1 MMKQFKLK
9 FCIALVF
16 LFVAVVCFYSNGL
29 SVSALET
36 GDRLHLNTKIYSSN
50 NDDYFNGCE
59 DYDNYV
65 NLAPT
70 ITVLTHGLGSHDY
83 YWSNNYSVE
92 NGKKLAYNSSS
103 LINKIYENLDGQMAL
118 YRADGIYY
126 ESTGDFGFAL
136 TKYSY
141 EDYINSNDG
150 KPTSVI
156 DDVSKHI
163 VIVFN
168 SSVADSSNY
177 TVYNEFHTILDN
189 ISAQYKNLTGVLPRF
204 NLVGHSRGGI
214 TNIMYAAEH
223 PYNVASVFSL
233 GTPYSGSVLGELEIL
248 LGMMGYTDE
257 NYVVDNEGVESI
269 MNEEELQNIRNA
281 WNSAYT
287 ADVNMNV
294 VAYGS
299 MTSIHLLR
307 ALIEDI
313 EVNCEKYEYYGA
325 IINDYSDLINS
336 VINIIDDCPGL
347 TSTTLNFVDGLAR
360 IFNDFG
366 IDLFDILFTKINS
379 NLEGKITYEEVRD
392 VLGLV
397 NVINNEI
404 VIMDD
409 LFIDLN
415 SQLGY
420 GFEDGISYNGFK
432 RYTKI
437 FGAADYTDNRAIPE
451 QPGIVH
457 NLEIMNETY
466 MNDIAN
472 SLVLG
477 VPTSA
482 IVGLSDDFNG
492 SYLFNLGK
500 AFSFMPTYKGARKF
514 TANGCTIKLYQ
525 YDANNCLQVI
535 ETIQNSLTYEYAS
548 STRYLLIVEADSI
561 NNVGISF
568 SLEDK
573 MGLGDNTVEVG
584 SGDKRIYKLTAS
596 VSGYYLISVSNTK
609 ILLSGATYITSGKYY
624 VHLNANTTKYI
635 YLTNSAAYAITVNV
649 EVYDPNKI
657 DLNQTT
663 QIINSNQKV
672 MKFTNPYNSSMS
684 YKLDISWPSGSEYA
698 SIYNSNGS
706 HIGSVTT
713 SGTNKTY
720 SFTLS
725 AKQTCYVVYSSIDS
739 SITSN
744 LYINP
749 TQLRW
754 RIDGTLY
761 DTKRIQLPRGYSY
774 TIELVVL
781 YNGAIVDYTSPY
793 VNTSSVNFVFSN
805 NKLSIDKNALI
816 GYDITIYPT
825 LAPDYLLTVQV
836 GYDNKFSWSVSN
848 SDVVTLSWDVNET
861 FDRINFTITNKNG
874 SYTLSKSITSF
885 DITSYLPTSL
895 GSTTIKLNS
904 VVINGIT
911 FNNGTK
917 FLNVSSKTVN
927 NLFAGGAGTN
937 SSPYTINCYRHLNNI
952 RESTSSSVYYKLTQS
967 INLNG
972 YTWTSIQSFSGAING
987 NHHTL
992 YNMKVLVTTDGGDY
1006 GFVKYLYGTIQ
1017 NLNFSDVKI
1026 QTSNLSSA
1034 DIVMYIGA
1042 VAGCCGSSGKVLN
1055 CDVSGSSTY
1064 DVRLFK
1070 AYLGGIV
1077 GFNNGYVYDSDN
1089 SGSQMNVSGYAGGI
1103 VGYNQGNVEYS
1114 YASNVTINYYWNT
1127 ANGRVGGI
1135 VGYNAETGTISR
1147 CYSSGMFNW
1156 DSTSN
1161 NRDILPSLGL
1171 VVGHNQG
1178 VYSDCSTSMGYHI
1191 YYYYWHFI
1199 GWYDQSDRC
1208 FKVDGGKVGYQE

>member
-1 MMKQFKLK
+1 M
-9 FCIALVF
+9 
-16 LFVAVVCFYSNGL
+16 CFYSNGL

-204 NLVGHSRGGI
+204 NLVGHSRGGL
-214 TNIMYAAEH
+214 TNIMYATEH

-248 LGMMGYTDE
+248 LKMMGYTDE
-257 NYVVDNEGVESI
+257 NYEVINKGVESI
-269 MNEEELQNIRNA
+269 MNEEELQNIRDA
-281 WNSAYT
+281 WNGAYT

-313 EVNCEKYEYYGA
+313 EVNCEKYEDYGA

-336 VINIIDDCPGL
+336 VINVIDDCPGL

-366 IDLFDILFTKINS
+366 IDLFDILFTKIDS

-437 FGAADYTDNRAIPE
+437 FGTADYTENRAIPT

-477 VPTSA
+477 TPTSA

-500 AFSFMPTYKGARKF
+500 AFSFTPTYKGTRKF

-525 YDANNCLQVI
+525 YDANNCLQAI
-535 ETIQNSLTYEYAS
+535 ETVQNSLTYEYDS
-548 STRYLLIVEADSI
+548 STRYLLIVEEDTI

-596 VSGYYLISVSNTK
+596 VLGYYLISVSNTK
-609 ILLSGATYITSGKYY
+609 ISLSGGTYITSGKYY
-624 VHLNANTTKYI
+624 VHLKANTAKYI
-635 YLTNSAAYAITVNV
+635 YLTNSATYSITVNV
-649 EVYDPNKI
+649 EVYNPNEI

-672 MKFTNPYNSSMS
+672 MKFTNPYNSSMA
-684 YKLDISWPSGSEYA
+684 YKLDISWPSGSKYA
-698 SIYNSNGS
+698 SVYNSNGS

-725 AKQTCYVVYSSIDS
+725 AGQTCYVIYSSTDS

-754 RIDGTLY
+754 RIDGVLY
-761 DTKRIQLPRGYSY
+761 DTNRIQLPRGDSY

-781 YNGAIVDYTSPY
+781 YNGAIVDCTSPY
-793 VNTSSVNFVFSN
+793 VNTSSANFVFSN
-805 NKLSIDKNALI
+805 SKLSIDKKALI

-825 LAPDYLLTVQV
+825 LAPDYLLTVQI
-836 GYDNKFSWSVSN
+836 GYGNEFKWSVSN
-848 SDVVTLSWDVNET
+848 SDVVTLSWNVNET
-861 FDRINFTITNKNG
+861 FDRVNFTITNKNG
-874 SYTLSKSITSF
+874 QYSLSKTKSITSF

-895 GSTTIKLNS
+895 GTTTIKLNS
-904 VVINGIT
+904 VVINGVT
-911 FNNGTK
+911 FNNETK
-917 FLNVSSKTVN
+917 FLNVSSMTVD

-952 RESTSSSVYYKLTQS
+952 RKSTSSSVYYRLTQS

-972 YTWTSIQSFSGAING
+972 YDWVPIQSFSGTIDG
-987 NHHTL
+987 NNWAL
-992 YNMKVLVTTDGGDY
+992 YNMKILVTTDGGDY
-1006 GFVKYLYGTIQ
+1006 GFVNYLYGTIK
-1017 NLNFSDVKI
+1017 NLHFPNVKI

-1034 DIVMYIGA
+1034 NTIMYIGA
-1042 VAGCCGSSGKVLN
+1042 VAGCCESNGRVIN
-1055 CDVSGSSTY
+1055 CDISGSSTY

-1070 AYLGGIV
+1070 VYLGGIV
-1077 GFNNGYVYDSDN
+1077 GLNNGYVCDSDN
-1089 SGSQMNVSGYAGGI
+1089 YGSQMNVSGYAGGI
-1103 VGYNQGNVEYS
+1103 VGLNHGNVENS
-1114 YASNVTINYYWNT
+1114 YAANIIINYYWTT

-1147 CYSSGMFNW
+1147 CYSEGMFNW
-1156 DSTSN
+1156 NSPSN
-1161 NRDILPSLGL
+1161 DRDILPSLGFI
-1171 VVGHNQG
+1171 VGHNQG
-1178 VYSDCSTSMGYHI
+1178 TYSDCDTEMRHNIS
-1191 YYYYWHFI
+1191 YYYWHFV
-1199 GWYDQSDRC
+1199 GWYDQSDRS
-1208 FKVDGGKVGYQE
+1208 FKVDGGKVGYQA